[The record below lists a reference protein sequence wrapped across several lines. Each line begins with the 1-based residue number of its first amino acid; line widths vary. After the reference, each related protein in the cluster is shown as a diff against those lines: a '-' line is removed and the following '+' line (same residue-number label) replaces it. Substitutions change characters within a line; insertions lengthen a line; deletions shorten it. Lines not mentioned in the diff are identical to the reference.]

1 MKLKVLPF
9 VTAVIFFTVN
19 KTFSQGIPDNF
30 NAAEYTIP
38 AHLIEGTHFSL
49 KKVIIKLKPEFQDAL
64 SHENRLTEIL
74 NQIQASTPIKSFLN
88 SKSPD
93 RKTDSFGRKLI
104 DLSGI
109 YEFDYQDEIPVRNVI
124 DKIRLTGMVEYV
136 QPEFFI
142 TPFGSEALN
151 FVINDPLQTNQWH
164 LNKIKA
170 FDAWDVNTG
179 NPSVKIAISDGG
191 TLTTHPDLGNIAL
204 NLADPVD
211 GVDNDGD
218 GWIDNYEGWNT
229 GSNNNNPNFNVGG
242 GSTHGVFVAGL
253 AAATTNNGI
262 GVAGTGFNCRYIP
275 IKIVNASNQWV
286 GGDKSIYYAAE
297 SGAPIINL
305 SWGTVDPYPLLQDVI
320 RYAAINKGCLII
332 AAAGNGAP
340 SPTVPY
346 YPASYEYVLS
356 VAGTDSVD
364 QRFVCGGSSS
374 SYNEFVD
381 ISAPAWVIYSTLNGS
396 YGSGGCGTSY
406 ATPMVSGAA
415 GLIKSQ
421 FPTFT
426 AGQIESLL
434 KESSVNIDAI
444 PANVPMAGKLGE
456 GRLNMAAA
464 LAGPTGPYLYMTQR
478 NFSDGNDNQLFAGET
493 VNLSGILVNYLNPS
507 TAACSATLS
516 SNSAFI
522 TITDANSLIGN
533 LGTLSTMN
541 NTGDPFTFSISAS
554 CPVNHTVIFKIT
566 YNDGAYTSYQ
576 HFSLIVNPSFVNIT
590 ANQTHTTICSNGRI
604 GYNNEAV
611 TQGLGLSKNG
621 MNNFSTAGSLM
632 IGVSPTKVSDAT
644 LGNPVT
650 PFTSDFVSV
659 NQAKPIYPSV
669 VSDFDVA
676 GKMNDNGA
684 GANKLDVE
692 IDYSTYAW
700 NAPGNDKY
708 VIFEYVIKNTGSST
722 LSNFFGGLY
731 NFWEIP
737 NSQYD
742 DATNTATYDATRR
755 MGYAFSN
762 GTSSK
767 YAAVKLLSYT
777 PVNYY
782 AFNNNG
788 VLGSINIFDGFTDA
802 EKFSAISNGIARP
815 MATGTV
821 SSYIGTGPIDLQA
834 GTSARISFAL
844 ITGDNLADV
853 QSIADAAQLQF
864 DQMHCLWTGAVDT
877 LWTNPGNWHGGN
889 IPTASE
895 NVLIKPVSNQPVVNT
910 VAQCQD
916 LTTVSGAHVKV
927 HNNQSLS
934 VNRMLTNLGEISVR
948 SGGNLVQTASSLLTG
963 TGQTHVVRS
972 ISSNPLN
979 PFHFMGIPVQGAGL
993 NDIADDI
1000 GGFGLNAFAVSDG
1013 INIDILTCSPLELT
1027 TTTPYGN
1034 IFQYNETETVNCM
1047 MEGWEVRTTNA
1058 IQPGRGYAVI
1068 VPNGNSVKNSGIA
1081 NNQDLTFS
1089 GITRTNANLTAMQG
1103 FNLIGNPYPSAINWN
1118 TFRAG
1123 NASQIQASTYLY
1135 NQGSWITYDAFSA
1148 GQNIAAMQGFEVEAA
1163 PAIGTYSVTFKNN
1176 HRTAA
1181 FTNFYS
1187 DLAPYNYMINVLVTK
1202 DGFTDVSKIVF
1213 TPNATEDFDFDFD
1226 GRKMTNEGDKHNFFT
1241 LNNNGDLHFT
1251 VNALPNLY
1259 DDLVIP
1265 AKLLSTTA
1273 GVYHFDFQ
1281 GISNIP
1287 PQFYTYIQDFNQSG
1301 NPIIPITN
1309 GYSFQ
1314 ANENTEYNFNILF
1327 KTKAQDNSGLEN
1339 AEENNFIIQ
1348 NTSEYLQIQML
1359 KDEKA
1364 DLKIYTA
1371 DGKLISQVKN
1381 QSVFN
1386 VPTHSFSSGIY
1397 IVQLVS
1403 NQGTQSRKIS
1413 IIH

>member
-9 VTAVIFFTVN
+9 IATAIFFIVD
-19 KTFSQGIPDNF
+19 KALSQGIPDNF
-30 NAAEYTIP
+30 NAAEYAIP

-49 KKVIIKLKPEFQDAL
+49 KKVIMKLKPEFHDAL

-74 NQIQASTPIKSFLN
+74 NQIHASAPIKTFLN
-88 SKSPD
+88 SKTPD

-109 YEFDYQDEIPVRNVI
+109 YEFEYQAEITVKNVI

-151 FVINDPLQTNQWH
+151 FVINDPLHTNQWH

-170 FDAWDVNTG
+170 FDAWDINIG
-179 NPSVKIAISDGG
+179 NPAVKIAISDGG

-211 GVDNDGD
+211 GIDNDGD
-218 GWIDNYEGWNT
+218 GWTDNYEGWNT

-262 GVAGTGFNCRYIP
+262 GVAGTGFNCSYIP

-305 SWGTVDPYPLLQDVI
+305 SWGTVNPYPLLQDVI
-320 RYAAINKGCLII
+320 HYAAINKGCLIV
-332 AAAGNGAP
+332 AAAGNGSP

-356 VAGTDSVD
+356 VAGTDSLD
-364 QRFVCGGSSS
+364 QRFICGGSSS

-421 FPTFT
+421 FPAFT

-444 PANVPMAGKLGE
+444 PANIPMAGKLGE

-464 LAGPTGPYLYMTQR
+464 LAGPTSPYLYMTQR
-478 NFSDGNDNQLFAGET
+478 NFTDGNDNQLFAGET

-507 TAACSATLS
+507 TASCSATLS
-516 SNSAFI
+516 CNSAFI
-522 TITDANSLIGN
+522 TISDANSLIGS
-533 LGTLSTMN
+533 LGTLATMSN
-541 NTGDPFTFSISAS
+541 AGDPFTFSISAS

-576 HFSLIVNPSFVNIT
+576 HFSLIVNPSYVNIA

-621 MNNFSTAGSLM
+621 INNFSTAGSLM
-632 IGVSPTKVSDAT
+632 VGIAPTKVSDAT

-650 PFTSDFVSV
+650 PFTTDFVSI
-659 NQAKPIYPSV
+659 NQAMPVYPSV

-684 GANKLDVE
+684 GVNKLEVE
-692 IDYSTYAW
+692 IDYKTYTW
-700 NAPGNDKY
+700 NNPGNDKY
-708 VIFEYVIKNTGSST
+708 VIFEYVIKNNGSNT
-722 LSNFFGGLY
+722 LTNFFGGLY

-742 DATNTATYDATRR
+742 DANNTAAYDATRR
-755 MGYAFSN
+755 MGYAFAN

-782 AFNNNG
+782 AFNNDG
-788 VLGSINIFDGFTDA
+788 ILGSINIFDGFTDA

-815 MATGTV
+815 TATGTV
-821 SSYIGTGPIDLQA
+821 SSYIGTGPIDIQA

-853 QSIADAAQLQF
+853 QNIADAAQIKF
-864 DQMHCLWTGAVDT
+864 DQMHCMWTGAVDT
-877 LWTNPGNWHGGN
+877 LWTNPGNWHNGN
-889 IPTASE
+889 LPTATK
-895 NVLIKPVSNQPVVNT
+895 NVLIKPAINQPVVNSA
-910 VAQCQD
+910 AQCQD
-916 LTTVSGAHVKV
+916 LTIVSGAHLKV
-927 HNNQSLS
+927 HNNQSLT

-963 TGQTHVVRS
+963 SGQTHVART

-979 PFHFMGIPVQGAGL
+979 PFHFMGIPVQSAGL

-1000 GGFGLNAFAVSDG
+1000 GGFGLNSYAVYDG
-1013 INIDILTCSPLELT
+1013 INVDILVCNPPQLT

-1034 IFQYNETETVNCM
+1034 IFQYNETEVVNCM
-1047 MEGWEVRTTNA
+1047 MEGWEVRTTNTTQA
-1058 IQPGRGYAVI
+1058 GRGYAVI
-1068 VPNGNSVKNSGIA
+1068 VPNGNTVKNSGIA
-1081 NNQDLTFS
+1081 HNQDITFT
-1089 GITRTNANLTAMQG
+1089 GITRTGTNLTTMQG
-1103 FNLIGNPYPSAINWN
+1103 FNLIANPYPSAIDWN
-1118 TFRAG
+1118 SFRAA
-1123 NASQIQASTYLY
+1123 NAGQIQASCYLY
-1135 NQGSWITYDAFSA
+1135 NQGSWITYDAFSP
-1148 GQNIAAMQGFEVEAA
+1148 GQRISAMQGFEVEAA
-1163 PAIGTYSVTFKNN
+1163 PAIGTYSVVFKNN
-1176 HRTAA
+1176 HRTAD

-1187 DLAPYNYMINVLVTK
+1187 DLAPYDYMINVLVSK
-1202 DGFTDVSKIVF
+1202 DGFTDASKIVF
-1213 TPNATEDFDFDFD
+1213 TPNATESFDFDYD

-1241 LNNNGDLHFT
+1241 LSDGGELSYS
-1251 VNALPNLY
+1251 VNAIPALY
-1259 DDLVIP
+1259 EDLVIP
-1265 AKLLSTTA
+1265 AKLISTSA
-1273 GVYHFDFQ
+1273 GNYHFDFQ
-1281 GISNIP
+1281 GINGLP
-1287 PQFYTYIQDFNQSG
+1287 PQFTTYIQDLNQNGSPIFNVS
-1301 NPIIPITN
+1301 N
-1309 GYSFQ
+1309 GFTFH
-1314 ANENTEYNFNILF
+1314 AAENTAYHFNILF
-1327 KTKAQDNSGLEN
+1327 KTKAQDVSSVEN
-1339 AEENNFIIQ
+1339 THNETFTIL
-1348 NTSEYLQIQML
+1348 NTSDLLQIQML
-1359 KDEKA
+1359 NSIKA
-1364 DLKIYTA
+1364 DLKLYTTE
-1371 DGKLISQVKN
+1371 GKLIEEIKN
-1381 QSVFN
+1381 QSLFN
-1386 VPTHSFSSGIY
+1386 IPTANLSAGIY
-1397 IVQLVS
+1397 IIQLKTF
-1403 NQGTQSRKIS
+1403 NGTTSRRIS